1 MTAEQINQLISSLGF
16 PIVCVG
22 GMAWFVVWYIRK
34 VEDERKQRESEL
46 AKTIDTNT
54 DAINSIKSMVETFMN
69 YVCKM
74 NDKGE

>member
-1 MTAEQINQLISSLGF
+1 MTVEQINQLISSLGF

-46 AKTIDTNT
+46 TK
-54 DAINSIKSMVETFMN
+54 N
-69 YVCKM
+69 Y
-74 NDKGE
+74 